1 MEKEEMKQV
10 AGFVGIIAAG
20 MMCMLLFV
28 KLMSLAAHLDG
39 GM

>member
-1 MEKEEMKQV
+1 METEELKQV

-20 MMCMLLFV
+20 MAFMWLFV
-28 KLMSLAAHLDG
+28 QAMSLAAFLDG